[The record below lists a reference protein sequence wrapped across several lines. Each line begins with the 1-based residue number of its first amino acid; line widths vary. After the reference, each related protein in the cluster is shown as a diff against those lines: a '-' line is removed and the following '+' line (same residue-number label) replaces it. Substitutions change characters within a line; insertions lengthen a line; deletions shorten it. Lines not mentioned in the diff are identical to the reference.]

1 MTPLVRSACLTNY
14 VPLAESAGLNAHAL
28 LSVAGI
34 DRAYL
39 ENPDLKISAPAFSR
53 LLEASARASGWRDFG
68 LRLAETRQISVLGSL
83 ALVVRE
89 QTTGRK
95 ALEALFRH
103 MSLHNDSV
111 REWIEEEAGLAI
123 IQVALIG
130 RGQTPLR
137 QSTELVVGVLHRLM
151 RQLMPHGWQAR
162 TVCFVHSAPPDLRTH
177 RRVFGN
183 RIEFDAPFTGIVCRS
198 ADLDVPRQAD
208 PMLELYARQYLH
220 SVSVLP
226 ARTTADKVRQLAL
239 TLMPSGNCTLDQIAG
254 SMGVDVRTVRRR
266 LRNEQ
271 ESFTLLLEALRRDLV
286 PRYLDMPGRQ
296 LSEVAGL
303 LGFSSLSAF
312 SRWFR
317 EQFGCSVTAWRCAGR
332 SGGTASVSASK
343 A

>member
-28 LSVAGI
+28 LSEAGI
-34 DRAYL
+34 ARSCL

-53 LLEASARASGWRDFG
+53 LLEASARASGWQNFG
-68 LRLAETRQISVLGSL
+68 LKLAETRQISVLGPL

-89 QTTGRK
+89 QATGRK
-95 ALEALFRH
+95 ALDALFLHLR
-103 MSLHNDSV
+103 LHNDSV

-123 IQVALIG
+123 VQVALIG
-130 RGQTPLR
+130 RGQAPLR
-137 QSTELVVGVLHRLM
+137 QSTELLIGVLYRLM
-151 RQLMPHGWQAR
+151 CQLMPHGWVAR
-162 TVCFVHSAPPDLRTH
+162 TVCFVHSAPTDLRTH
-177 RRVFGN
+177 RRMFGD

-208 PMLELYARQYLH
+208 PTLELYARQYLH
-220 SVSVLP
+220 SVSVRP
-226 ARTTADKVRQLAL
+226 TQTTADKVRQLAL
-239 TLMPSGNCTLDQIAG
+239 TLMPSGKCKLDQIAG

-271 ESFTLLLEALRRDLV
+271 ESFTLLLEALRRDLA
-286 PRYLDMPGRQ
+286 PTYLDAPGRQ
-296 LSEVAGL
+296 LSEVAHL

-317 EQFGCSVTAWRCAGR
+317 EQHGCSVTAWRS
-332 SGGTASVSASK
+332 SGLSDGTASFSASK